1 MIRPRK
7 RYQSSWIIT
16 FKTGYVN
23 WSTFK
28 ENQNL
33 VSLPK
38 NAILLTADVVGVYPS
53 TPHESGLQ
61 ALEDLHRH
69 GLVFSWMKLK
79 LNFQEPEAINVWYG
93 LDTSTFL
100 FLFGFTGKKNLKN
113 LWQI

>member
-7 RYQSSWIIT
+7 TYQSSWIIT

-38 NAILLTADVVGVYPS
+38 NAILVTADVVGVYRS
-53 TPHESGLQ
+53 IPHESGLQ
-61 ALEDLHRH
+61 ALEALASPWACIFMDEIKTKFSRTRSHQRMVWFRYIHHSFFYLDLR
-69 GLVFSWMKLK
+69 GRK
-79 LNFQEPEAINVWYG
+79 
-93 LDTSTFL
+93 T
-100 FLFGFTGKKNLKN
+100 
-113 LWQI
+113 